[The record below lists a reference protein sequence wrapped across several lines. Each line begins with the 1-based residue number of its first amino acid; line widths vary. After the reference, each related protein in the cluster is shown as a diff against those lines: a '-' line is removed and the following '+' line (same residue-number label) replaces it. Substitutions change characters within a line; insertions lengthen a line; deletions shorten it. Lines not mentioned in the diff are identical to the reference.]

1 MPFNVDRAEIRG
13 LGSGFAADPMGGG
26 IGRVYGGFC
35 QLSHAG
41 SRGRSPSPVLVG
53 GHMSNAFAS
62 ALINLTLSVGILL
75 GRGDVIACAYAI
87 ASVALLGLV
96 IVLESRSDKRLEAL
110 KAELKEINNRIDGLN
125 LSKGFGR

>member
-1 MPFNVDRAEIRG
+1 M
-13 LGSGFAADPMGGG
+13 GSGFAADPMGGG
-26 IGRVYGGFC
+26 IGRANGDFC

-53 GHMSNAFAS
+53 GHMSHAFFAAIVNLAS
-62 ALINLTLSVGILL
+62 SFAILIIKESPLT
-75 GRGDVIACAYAI
+75 CAYAI